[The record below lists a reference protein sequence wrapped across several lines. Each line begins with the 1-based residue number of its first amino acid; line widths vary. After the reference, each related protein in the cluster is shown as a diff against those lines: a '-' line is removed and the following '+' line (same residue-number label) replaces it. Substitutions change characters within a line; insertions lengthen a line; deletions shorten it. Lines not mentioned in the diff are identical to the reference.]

1 MEALLSL
8 ALAML
13 TLPLLEGPQ
22 MNAGELEAACIAG
35 INGDRGQ
42 GVECIEYIDLVADDI
57 AKPAGEDGEDLEKDN
72 SPCLF
77 RPDYDS
83 RNALWAYLD
92 WIKENPADPEMDARI
107 PVTSAL
113 LSKWPCGWR
122 A

>member
-1 MEALLSL
+1 M
-8 ALAML
+8 
-13 TLPLLEGPQ
+13 
-22 MNAGELEAACIAG
+22 
-35 INGDRGQ
+35 
-42 GVECIEYIDLVADDI
+42 ECIEYIDFIADDL
-57 AKPAGEDGEDLEKDN
+57 ATPPGGEDRDLEKDD

-92 WIKENPADPEMDARI
+92 WIRENPAEPTADARI

-122 A
+122 P

>member
-1 MEALLSL
+1 MSLLSL
-8 ALAML
+8 VFASI
-13 TLPLLEGPQ
+13 TLPFLGGPQ
-22 MNAGELEAACIAG
+22 MSAGELESACLAG
-35 INGDRGQ
+35 INGDRGR
-42 GVECIEYIDLVADDI
+42 GVECIEYIDFVADDI
-57 AKPAGEDGEDLEKDN
+57 AKPAGEDGKDLERDN

-92 WIKENPADPEMDARI
+92 WIRENPSEPAADARI

-122 A
+122 T